1 MYMKSR
7 KRIICSIV
15 ICLLFV
21 FLTIL
26 FLPFRKDSRPVMMA
40 FGDSIMY
47 GAGNDGNGIA
57 DLLNEP
63 NKYRLYDYSLGGS
76 TVSYTEKKDTD
87 NFIKHIYH
95 KYVVHK
101 DYSKLINI
109 TYQVD
114 SAIEK
119 VSNADIILIDGG
131 INDVFKNAEI
141 GELSMDK
148 STFDKST
155 FSGGLEY
162 CLSELKSHYSNAIII
177 YINTHMNG
185 AVNSDEQKLF
195 SNDAK
200 DICSL
205 YGVEY
210 VDITKESGLDTTN
223 NEYVKYTVNM
233 DKTHPTSEGY
243 EEFYIP
249 EIKEKINQLTNN
261 K

>member
-1 MYMKSR
+1 MKSR
-7 KRIICSIV
+7 KGITFSIG

-26 FLPFRKDSRPVMMA
+26 FLSFRKDSRPVMVA

-47 GAGNDGNGIA
+47 GAGNDGTGIA
-57 DLLNEP
+57 DLLNES

-76 TVSYTEKKDTD
+76 TVSYTEKKDAD

-119 VSNADIILIDGG
+119 VSCADIILIDGG

-162 CLSELKSHYSNAIII
+162 CLSELKSHYTNAVII
-177 YINTHMNG
+177 YINTHMDG
-185 AVNSDEQKLF
+185 ATNSNSQILF
-195 SNDAK
+195 SNKAK
-200 DICSL
+200 EICSL
-205 YGVEY
+205 YGVKY
-210 VDITKESGLDTTN
+210 IDITKESGFDTSK
-223 NEYVKYTVNM
+223 NEYIKYTANE
-233 DKTHPTSEGY
+233 DKIHPTDEGY
-243 EEFYIP
+243 KKFYIP